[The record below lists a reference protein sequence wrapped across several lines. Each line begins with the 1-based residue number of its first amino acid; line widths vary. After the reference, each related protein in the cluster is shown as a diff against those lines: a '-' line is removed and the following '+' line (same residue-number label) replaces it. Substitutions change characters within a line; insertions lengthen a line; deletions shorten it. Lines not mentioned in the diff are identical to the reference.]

1 MRAASKN
8 ILYSIAFLMGF
19 ALMSY
24 EILGVRVLAPYYGSS
39 IYVWGAI
46 ISVFLAGLALGY
58 EQGGRIADKAA
69 DLNVLRR
76 IILIPALLVTTF
88 PAYGQS
94 ICKSI
99 YALELD
105 SRAGVLLLA
114 MILFFIPC
122 IFMGAVIPILVKIR
136 AVDSQKIGSAAGD
149 VYAMSTAGSIAG
161 TLVTSFFLIS
171 WISIP
176 KCFLLLGMFLIA
188 CWLLC
193 VLFQLKSSSSLSD

>member
-1 MRAASKN
+1 MPAANKS
-8 ILYSIAFLMGF
+8 ILYAIAFLIGF

-24 EILGVRVLAPYYGSS
+24 EILGVRVLSPYYGSS

-46 ISVFLAGLALGY
+46 ISIFLSGLALGY
-58 EQGGRIADKAA
+58 EQGGKIADRIA
-69 DLNVLRR
+69 DLNVLRK
-76 IILIPALLVTTF
+76 IILIPALLITTF
-88 PAYGQS
+88 PVYGQPV
-94 ICKSI
+94 CKLI

-105 SRAGVLLLA
+105 SRASVLLLSI
-114 MILFFIPC
+114 ILFFIPC
-122 IFMGAVIPILVKIR
+122 IFLGSVIPILVKMR

-149 VYAMSTAGSIAG
+149 VYAMSTAGSITG

-171 WISIP
+171 WLSVP

-193 VLFQLKSSSSLSD
+193 VLFQLKSSKE